1 MIILLLLPPPQ
12 KLRHN
17 SFMPL
22 DPPVLNSRIFFSLLL
37 KISSSISSFP
47 IIALP
52 VWNPL
57 LIQLAT
63 VSCCMVDQVLHTL
76 LLLKKFD
83 FFFSLVF

>member
-1 MIILLLLPPPQ
+1 MIILLSLPPPQ
-12 KLRHN
+12 NLRHN

-22 DPPVLNSRIFFSLLL
+22 DPPVLNSWIFFPFLLL
-37 KISSSISSFP
+37 KISSFISSFP

-76 LLLKKFD
+76 LLLKK
-83 FFFSLVF
+83 V